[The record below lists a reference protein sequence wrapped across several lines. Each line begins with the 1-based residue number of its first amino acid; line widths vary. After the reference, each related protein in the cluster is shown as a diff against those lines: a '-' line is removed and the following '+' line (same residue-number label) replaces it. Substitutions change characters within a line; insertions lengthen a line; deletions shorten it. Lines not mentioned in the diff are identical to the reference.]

1 MHCQTDLRRM
11 SYVWAG
17 LAGILGASLW
27 FGTMFG
33 RASAADPPKDAKQAA
48 GAESKAESLFDGKTL
63 KGWKVPQFGG
73 EGKVE
78 VKDGAIILGRGDTM
92 TGITYTGKVPTV
104 DYELSFEGKRVD
116 GSDFFATATFP
127 AGKSHCSF
135 VLGGW
140 GGSVVGLSSI
150 DFADA
155 SENETTKFKSFKLNQ
170 WYKIRIRVT
179 KEKIEC
185 WIDDEKTVDLA
196 YVTWEDDNGK
206 KVKKERKISIRI
218 ECDLCRPLGISAW
231 CTTGALRN
239 IRIRPLSETEAK
251 PPEK

>member
-1 MHCQTDLRRM
+1 M

-17 LAGILGASLW
+17 LALVTGASLW
-27 FGTMFG
+27 LGPVIRCA
-33 RASAADPPKDAKQAA
+33 RAAEPPKAAKPAL
-48 GAESKAESLFDGKTL
+48 GAEPKWESLFDGKTL

-73 EGKVE
+73 EGKVY
-78 VKDGAIILGRGDTM
+78 VKDGAIILGLGDTM

-116 GSDFFATATFP
+116 GGDFFATATFP
-127 AGKSHCSF
+127 VGKSHCSF

-170 WYKIRIRVT
+170 WYHIRIRVT

-185 WIDDEKTVDLA
+185 WIDDEKMVDLA
-196 YVTWEDDNGK
+196 YVTWEDENGK
-206 KVKKERKISIRI
+206 KVKRERKISIRI

-231 CTTGALRN
+231 CTTGAVRN
-239 IRIRPLSETEAK
+239 IRLRPLSEAEAK
-251 PPEK
+251 PAEK

>member
-1 MHCQTDLRRM
+1 
-11 SYVWAG
+11 
-17 LAGILGASLW
+17 LGAVIRCA
-27 FGTMFG
+27 
-33 RASAADPPKDAKQAA
+33 RAAEPPKAGKPAA
-48 GAESKAESLFDGKTL
+48 GAESKGKSLFDGKTL
-63 KGWKVPQFGG
+63 QGWKAPQFGG

-78 VKDGAIILGRGDTM
+78 VKDGAIILGLGATM

-127 AGKSHCSF
+127 VGKSHCSF

-170 WYKIRIRVT
+170 WYRIRIRVT

-185 WIDDEKTVDLA
+185 WIDDEKMVDFQ
-196 YVTWEDDNGK
+196 YVTWEDENGK
-206 KVKKERKISIRI
+206 KVKRERKISIRI

-231 CTTGALRN
+231 CTTGAVRN

-251 PPEK
+251 PAEK